1 MTTATLRGEPD
12 CAAVAPEAA
21 PEGAPARDDYHVIE
35 TRFGSMEFARE
46 QALFMPRGI
55 LGFAEHKNFGLAH
68 LPNRFIDQLML
79 LQSLTDPGTS
89 FLLLPLAIDAG
100 IIAQDDLI
108 SACNT
113 TGVDPENAV
122 VAVIVTI
129 RDVGGQPQV
138 TVNLR
143 APVLFDSETRTGWQ
157 YVLPDSQYQVRHVLN
172 LTPPAAPAAE
182 VG

>member
-1 MTTATLRGEPD
+1 MTTATLRGDTERATDMP
-12 CAAVAPEAA
+12 AAA
-21 PEGAPARDDYHVIE
+21 PDNVPDRDDCHVID
-35 TRFGSMEFARE
+35 TRFGTMEFAKE
-46 QALFMPRGI
+46 QSLFMPRGI

-79 LQSLTDPGTS
+79 LQSLSDPETS

-100 IIAQDDLI
+100 VIEQDDLVG
-108 SACNT
+108 ACNT
-113 TGVDPENAV
+113 MGVDPENAV

-143 APVLFDSETRTGWQ
+143 APVMFDSETRTGWQ
-157 YVLPDSQYQVRHVLN
+157 YVLPDSRYQVRHVLN
-172 LTPPAAPAAE
+172 LSEPAAPAAD